1 MKKTKII
8 ILLFMSFIFVSL
20 LMVKMPIIKAS
31 NTEEIEKLLV
41 VKRNSNINDYLK
53 YDDYIVISNNVN
65 TNQIGKYVV
74 TYKNINTNQTKDKVV
89 IVIDEDNYAY
99 LDEIKKIE
107 GDYDIKI
114 VDHVNAEGMYTY
126 LFHFKYPNYSGE
138 NYMLYENEYATQL
151 IVRSFRGEIFGY
163 QYSNNHYLG
172 WGYEKSVV
180 DNDINMF
187 LFSLGEDGKELIEIE
202 SQGTDIAY
210 SVAES
215 ENFYFL
221 AGYTLGSDELF
232 LGDRKG
238 KDSACVLID
247 KKTNEVVN
255 TFTLGLNGDDYFKN
269 VYYLNNY
276 LYFLQIENEKNMRL
290 IKTDIFGNKEQELI
304 IYEKY
309 GYLNPEIRVINN
321 KLYLSFSTYDYDV
334 LDYVDLIKE
343 VNLNLELNDVFKK
356 YIKGYNILDYE
367 LNGDHLELLLKPKQ
381 GRGFKYQEYLNNN
394 LIIDYYNDDAKDVI
408 ALDRDRIYMENRE
421 ENFIYQINTL
431 YIQNKPINI
440 FDPKVNKKEEL
451 NNFDLYLNGEKSKAT
466 KLIDEFIN
474 IDIFGKYDVDYYF
487 KSTTF
492 DYLETIKID
501 VLPFVGVIDGAV
513 YDVGL
518 TINGNSKE
526 TRINNE
532 LVNLPYTI
540 KDVGE
545 YIIEIKGN
553 DDVTIKYQIR
563 VTDLANKYKE
573 KEEQIKIELNDYV
586 SESNNISSSLSKRET
601 MEKKNKNYYYMYII
615 PLISLIIG
623 IVITRRGAK

>member
-65 TNQIGKYVV
+65 TNQVGKYVV

-163 QYSNNHYLG
+163 QYNNNHYLG

-487 KSTTF
+487 KSTIF

-586 SESNNISSSLSKRET
+586 SEANNISSSLSKRET

>member
-65 TNQIGKYVV
+65 TNQVGKYVV

-126 LFHFKYPNYSGE
+126 LYHFKYPNYSGE

-163 QYSNNHYLG
+163 QYINNHYLG

-180 DNDINMF
+180 DNDIDMF
-187 LFSLGEDGKELIEIE
+187 LFSLGEEGKELIEIE

-269 VYYLNNY
+269 VFYLNNY

-309 GYLNPEIRVINN
+309 GYINPEIRVINN

-553 DDVTIKYQIR
+553 DDATIRYQIR

-586 SESNNISSSLSKRET
+586 SESNNISSSLNKRET

>member
-31 NTEEIEKLLV
+31 DTEEIEKLLV

-99 LDEIKKIE
+99 LDEIRKIE

-126 LFHFKYPNYSGE
+126 LYHFKYPNYSGE

-172 WGYEKSVV
+172 WGYERSVV
-180 DNDINMF
+180 DNDIDMF

-309 GYLNPEIRVINN
+309 GYMNPEIRVINN

-492 DYLETIKID
+492 DYLETIRID

-545 YIIEIKGN
+545 YTIEIKGN
-553 DDVTIKYQIR
+553 DDATIRYQIR